1 MSNLSDLLPA
11 GAGAKSAT
19 FTASGNLATG
29 ETVALKSDGTVEVIA
44 ATSAS
49 TGSVTNFDSGSGN
62 SYQTQSAVYDVSQSK
77 ILITYADNGNS
88 SYLTAIVG
96 TVSGT
101 SISFGTATVIE
112 SQAIN
117 ASASVYCPDISKTCC
132 FYKKTS
138 DNYSE
143 ARVLTI
149 SGTSVSTSGSSGLS
163 TPNREAMSP
172 VFDPDNNKV
181 IFNYRD
187 ESNSRYGTTQVC
199 TVTSTTVTAA
209 TAVVWASVYAG
220 GNRLGA
226 VYDTLNDKVV
236 ISYFQDTATPRGKS
250 VVGTVSGT
258 TTSWGTAVE
267 FNAAEVGNV
276 DAAFDSNANK
286 VVIVYRDAGSGSDGT
301 VIVGTVSGTSIS
313 FGSETVYASGQASH
327 QKIVYD
333 TGAKKSVLIYT
344 DTDGGTGGG
353 GDGRIVEITV
363 DGTTATVAN
372 DARVIDDARY
382 DDPAGAYDSSVGRA
396 VFAFRD
402 TSDNDNDAIVHQTSS
417 TNSGDFVGITD
428 EAISDTATGSV
439 IVEGGVI
446 TNASL
451 GLTLT
456 PGTTYYVQ
464 NDGSLGTG
472 STSVTAG
479 IALAATTLLLKG

>member
-1 MSNLSDLLPA
+1 
-11 GAGAKSAT
+11 
-19 FTASGNLATG
+19 
-29 ETVALKSDGTVEVIA
+29 
-44 ATSAS
+44 
-49 TGSVTNFDSGSGN
+49 
-62 SYQTQSAVYDVSQSK
+62 
-77 ILITYADNGNS
+77 
-88 SYLTAIVG
+88 
-96 TVSGT
+96 
-101 SISFGTATVIE
+101 
-112 SQAIN
+112 
-117 ASASVYCPDISKTCC
+117 
-132 FYKKTS
+132 
-138 DNYSE
+138 
-143 ARVLTI
+143 
-149 SGTSVSTSGSSGLS
+149 
-163 TPNREAMSP
+163 MSP

-220 GNRLGA
+220 GNRFGA

-236 ISYFQDTATPRGKS
+236 VSYIQDTATPRGKS

-258 TTSWGTAVE
+258 STSWGTPVE
-267 FNAAEVGNV
+267 FNGAEVNFV

-286 VVIVYRDAGSGSDGT
+286 VVVVYRDSGSGSDGT
-301 VIVGTVSGTSIS
+301 VVVGTVSGTSIS
-313 FGSETVYASGQASH
+313 FGSETVYASGQASN

-382 DDPAGAYDSSVGRA
+382 DDPGGAYDSSVGRA

-402 TSDNDNDAIVHQTSS
+402 SVDNDNDAIVHQTSA

-439 IVEGGVI
+439 VVEGGVI

-479 IALAATTLLLKG
+479 KALAATTLLLKG

>member
-49 TGSVTNFDSGSGN
+49 TGSVTNFDSGS
-62 SYQTQSAVYDVSQSK
+62 SVSQYSQTVVYDVSQNK
-77 ILITYADNGNS
+77 VLITYSDTGNS
-88 SYLTAIVG
+88 DYLTAIVG

-101 SISFGTATVIE
+101 SISFGTATVLD
-112 SQAIN
+112 SQGIN
-117 ASASVYCPDISKTCC
+117 QSFSVYCPDISKTCC
-132 FYKKTS
+132 FYKKSS
-138 DNYSE
+138 DNYTE

-149 SGTSVSTSGSSGLS
+149 SGTSVSSSGSSGLS
-163 TPNREAMSP
+163 TPNREGHCA

-181 IFNYRD
+181 IFTYRD
-187 ESNSRYGTTQVC
+187 VSNSRYGTAQVC

-209 TAVVWASVYAG
+209 TAVVFASVYAG
-220 GNRLGA
+220 GRRLST

-236 ISYFQDTATPRGKS
+236 VSYFQDTGTPRGKS

-258 TTSWGTAVE
+258 STSWGTPVE
-267 FNAAEVGNV
+267 FLGSTTNNF
-276 DAAFDSNANK
+276 DACFDSTANK
-286 VVIVYRDAGSGSDGT
+286 VVIAYRKDGSGDHGQ

-313 FGSETVYASGQASH
+313 FGSATTFVSSAANDIRTVYDA
-327 QKIVYD
+327 
-333 TGAKKSVLIYT
+333 GANKSVIIFT
-344 DTDGGTGGG
+344 DQDANGGV
-353 GDGRIVEITV
+353 GDGRLIEATV
-363 DGTTATVAN
+363 SGTSVTVAN
-372 DARVIDDARY
+372 DTQIITNRY
-382 DDPAGAYDSSVGRA
+382 DDTAGAYDSSAERV
-396 VFAFRD
+396 VFAFKD
-402 TSDNDNDAIVHQTSS
+402 EGDNDNDAVVHQTSS

-428 EAISDTATGSV
+428 EAISNTATGSV

-464 NDGSLGTG
+464 DDGSLGTG

-479 IALAATTLLLKG
+479 TALAATTLLLKG

>member
-49 TGSVTNFDSGSGN
+49 TGSVTNFDSGS
-62 SYQTQSAVYDVSQSK
+62 SVSQYSQTVVYDVSQNK
-77 ILITYADNGNS
+77 VLITYSDTGNNG
-88 SYLTAIVG
+88 YLSGVVG

-101 SISFGTATVIE
+101 SISFGTVKVIE
-112 SQAIN
+112 SNDVNQAFC
-117 ASASVYCPDISKTCC
+117 VYCPDISKSVV
-132 FYKKTS
+132 FYKLS
-138 DNYSE
+138 ANNYTE
-143 ARVLTI
+143 AKILTI
-149 SGTSVSTSGSSGLS
+149 SGTTISNTGSQGLG
-163 TPNREAMSP
+163 TTNRAGHCA

-181 IFNYRD
+181 IFTYRD
-187 ESNSRYGTTQVC
+187 AGNSNYGTAQVC
-199 TVTSTTVTAA
+199 TVTASNVTAA
-209 TAVVWASVYAG
+209 TAVVFASVYAG
-220 GNRLGA
+220 GRRLPT

-236 ISYFQDTATPRGKS
+236 VSYFQDTASPRGKS

-258 TTSWGTAVE
+258 STSWGTPVE
-267 FNAAEVGNV
+267 FLGSTTNTL
-276 DAAFDSNANK
+276 DACFDSTANK
-286 VVIVYRDAGSGSDGT
+286 VVIAYRKDGSGDHGQ

-313 FGSETVYASGQASH
+313 FGSATTFVSSAAHEI
-327 QKIVYD
+327 KIVYD
-333 TGAKKSVLIYT
+333 AGANKSVIVFT
-344 DTDGGTGGG
+344 DQDANSGV
-353 GDGRIVEITV
+353 GDGRLIEATV
-363 DGTTATVAN
+363 SGTSVTVAN
-372 DARVIDDARY
+372 DTQIITNRY
-382 DDPAGAYDSSVGRA
+382 DDTAGAYDSSAGRV
-396 VFAFRD
+396 VFAFKD
-402 TSDNDNDAIVHQTSS
+402 EGDNDNDAVVHQTSS

-464 NDGSLGTG
+464 DDGSLGTG

-479 IALAATTLLLKG
+479 KALAATTLLLKG